1 MSAPSIL
8 RIDSSARFE
17 GSVSRELS
25 ALLANAL
32 AGETGSV
39 TVRDLAAHPVPQI
52 DGAWVGAN
60 FTDPAERS
68 DEQKDVLAGSDTL
81 VSELKAADQIIIGM
95 PIYNFSIPGALKAW
109 IDQIARARETFRY
122 TEAGPEGLL
131 KNKTAWIVVASGG
144 VPLDSGVDFAT
155 PYLRQVLN
163 FVGIT
168 DIQIIDGSRWDFRDE
183 ADQAAIRDRAQKGQ
197 ASEAVAAE

>member
-8 RIDSSARFE
+8 RIDSSARND

-25 ALLANAL
+25 GLLADAL
-32 AGETGSV
+32 AGDAGTV
-39 TVRDLAAHPVPQI
+39 TVRDLATHPVPQI
-52 DGAWVGAN
+52 NGDWVGAN

-68 DEQKDVLAGSDTL
+68 AEQHAHLAGSDVL

-95 PIYNFSIPGALKAW
+95 PVYNFSVPAALKAW

-122 TEAGPEGLL
+122 TENGPVGLL
-131 KNKTAWIVVASGG
+131 ENKTAWIVVASGG
-144 VPLDSGVDFAT
+144 VPVDSDVDFAT
-155 PYLRQVLN
+155 PYLRHVLG

-168 DIQIIDGSRWDFRDE
+168 DVRVIDGSRWGFRDE
-183 ADQAAIRDRAQKGQ
+183 TDQAAIRELARTAQV
-197 ASEAVAAE
+197 SVTDLTD